1 MCNTSRVTPQYLHR
15 MKELIF
21 VYKQVVLLHN
31 GGLTAH
37 VFYQE
42 KFEKELRQ
50 FTEQQAV
57 HSINYPIPVWHVRLR
72 SSGIDVDC
80 RETVGRLEVDIGEIR
95 HIRRRIRGLRPR
107 GRICRNYRCLIGM
120 WIGSDIG
127 GTIWFG

>member
-1 MCNTSRVTPQYLHR
+1 

-57 HSINYPIPVWHVRLR
+57 HSINYPIPVWHDGTQLAERNIAVREHACKALAR
-72 SSGIDVDC
+72 VQRVHAQCDQLDERVTTALSLSDAISSSLLGVKNIKG
-80 RETVGRLEVDIGEIR
+80 GRKAA
-95 HIRRRIRGLRPR
+95 
-107 GRICRNYRCLIGM
+107 
-120 WIGSDIG
+120 
-127 GTIWFG
+127 